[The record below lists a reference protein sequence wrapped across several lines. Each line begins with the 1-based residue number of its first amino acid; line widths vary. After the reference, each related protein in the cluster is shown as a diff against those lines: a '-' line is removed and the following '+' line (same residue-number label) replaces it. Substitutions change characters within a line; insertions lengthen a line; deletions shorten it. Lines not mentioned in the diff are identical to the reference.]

1 MCDKNGGRGQ
11 RKPKK
16 KRNKRRKGNNNNN
29 NKKKKKKKKK
39 KMKKTKQIGNHK
51 RQSAI
56 DQPAVDTKHDSRM
69 SVRLQIDWN
78 QRVHSSQNGGGATLM
93 DETTWST
100 TDQSGTSDRNG
111 HPIDDR
117 QTSRTKRPPET
128 RFKNIHELVPLQTH
142 EAVVGRGTPPPS
154 TFGFI
159 ISDFFSLSYVI
170 KQLV

>member
-1 MCDKNGGRGQ
+1 MAAGANENQ
-11 RKPKK
+11 KK

-51 RQSAI
+51 RQPAI

-128 RFKNIHELVPLQTH
+128 RFKNTHELVPLQRTRQLS
-142 EAVVGRGTPPPS
+142 AVAPPPLNIW
-154 TFGFI
+154 FHYF
-159 ISDFFSLSYVI
+159 
-170 KQLV
+170 

>member
-1 MCDKNGGRGQ
+1 MAAGANENQ
-11 RKPKK
+11 KK

-51 RQSAI
+51 RQPAI

-142 EAVVGRGTPPPS
+142 EAVVGRGTPPPQHLVS
-154 TFGFI
+154 LFL
-159 ISDFFSLSYVI
+159 ISFLSVT
-170 KQLV
+170 